1 MSKHTPGPWL
11 YEPADSGDDSV
22 GIQATPPYIFADP
35 QSDGCVVPICT
46 IDNPCRRADRPLVD
60 EYDDGTEWIGDD
72 VANARLIA
80 AAPELYEACEA
91 AWNCIGELPPT
102 QARVEVAQMLCAALA
117 KAKGEAA

>member
-72 VANARLIA
+72 VANARLICSA
-80 AAPELYEACEA
+80 IELYEALEACEMRLTHLA
-91 AWNCIGELPPT
+91 QNGVTGPHEIKI
-102 QARVEVAQMLCAALA
+102 ARAALA
-117 KAKGEAA
+117 KAKGEA